1 MFRKLCDLCE
11 VKGLHIVRSLVG
23 NFVTSIEHPELFMVQ
38 LHAILR
44 ASQGR
49 NVGILLPMVSSSD
62 EIREARGYL
71 TRAQRELKNEN
82 VPFDDGVKLGIMV
95 EVPAAAFIAERL
107 TGEVN
112 FMSIGTN
119 DLSQYV
125 MSADRCSGRV
135 SSLCDALH
143 PAVLHL
149 IQLTARACHASGK
162 WAGVC
167 GEVAGDR
174 SALPVLLGLG
184 VDELSM
190 NPYSIPMIK
199 EAVSQLDLRETS
211 TLAAEALQLSD
222 PRQVRRLVSQRLGAA
237 FE

>member
-1 MFRKLCDLCE
+1 M
-11 VKGLHIVRSLVG
+11 RSLVG

-107 TGEVN
+107 TGEVD

-149 IQLTARACHASGK
+149 IQLTARACHASGNGQGSVER
-162 WAGVC
+162 WRGTDPLYRC
-167 GEVAGDR
+167 CW
-174 SALPVLLGLG
+174 
-184 VDELSM
+184 
-190 NPYSIPMIK
+190 
-199 EAVSQLDLRETS
+199 DLESTS
-211 TLAAEALQLSD
+211 
-222 PRQVRRLVSQRLGAA
+222 
-237 FE
+237 

>member
-1 MFRKLCDLCE
+1 
-11 VKGLHIVRSLVG
+11 
-23 NFVTSIEHPELFMVQ
+23 
-38 LHAILR
+38 
-44 ASQGR
+44 
-49 NVGILLPMVSSSD
+49 
-62 EIREARGYL
+62 
-71 TRAQRELKNEN
+71 
-82 VPFDDGVKLGIMV
+82 
-95 EVPAAAFIAERL
+95 
-107 TGEVN
+107 GEVD

-119 DLSQYV
+119 DLGQYV
-125 MSADRCSGRV
+125 MSADRCSGRA